1 MPGITR
7 ANINSGGVQANS
19 YDAIANR
26 AVDPVK
32 EMNKRNI

>member
-19 YDAIANR
+19 YDAIVNR
-26 AVDPVK
+26 AFDHAV
-32 EMNKRNI
+32 